1 MLAAPEIWQEALM
14 MMVRKSKGLSE
25 RHIRVLEF
33 LTNYQSENGR
43 PPSIREI
50 GEQSRFHPLRW

>member
-1 MLAAPEIWQEALM
+1 M

-33 LTNYQSENGR
+33 LAKYQSENGR
-43 PPSIREI
+43 PLLSVKLAMPP
-50 GEQSRFHPLRW
+50 RFHLPRL